1 VIRALRILAGLA
13 MVLGFVLILPGL
25 LGLLLLL
32 GSSQIA
38 SLIVTLEQRR
48 HDLALYPPDLAPDS
62 EPR

>member
-1 VIRALRILAGLA
+1 MIRALRFLAGLA
-13 MVLGFVLILPGL
+13 MVLGFALIIPGL

-38 SLIVTLEQRR
+38 SLIETLRQRR

>member
-1 VIRALRILAGLA
+1 MIRALRILAGLA

>member
-1 VIRALRILAGLA
+1 MIRALRFLAGLA
-13 MVLGFVLILPGL
+13 MVLGFVLIIPGL

-38 SLIVTLEQRR
+38 SLIETLRQRR
-48 HDLALYPPDLAPDS
+48 HDLALYPPHLAPDS

>member
-1 VIRALRILAGLA
+1 MIRFLRVLDTVAL
-13 MVLGFVLILPGL
+13 VLGFVLILPGL

-38 SLIVTLEQRR
+38 ALIVTLEQRR
-48 HDLALYPPDLAPDS
+48 HDLALYPHDLAPDS